1 MCRRGHTQLRVQ
13 PNPPREVGLI
23 TCNGNRDLLSL
34 GWRRGLVV
42 GTCTRSCHIEI
53 SLHLIVIRSAV
64 DGRTWIAPRPLTSI
78 TVAPAAEPA
87 TCTSSTRHTGA
98 GILGSA
104 LRNMVR
110 MGRNNHKQSPLY
122 HSLTPGTLV
131 LVPSCRE
138 RTLAPLRYPGLE
150 PNSFVI
156 KMMRITWLSWSI
168 GRR

>member
-1 MCRRGHTQLRVQ
+1 MFANRKSDPC
-13 PNPPREVGLI
+13 
-23 TCNGNRDLLSL
+23 CGNRDLLSL

-64 DGRTWIAPRPLTSI
+64 DGRTWIAPRPLTGI

-150 PNSFVI
+150 PKWLRDQDDEDHVVVLVNWPPI
-156 KMMRITWLSWSI
+156 KQPVE
-168 GRR
+168 